1 MESEAD
7 DPAPARAIRCAGDR
21 VEVVDPTNRAYG
33 SFGIVKFFVGDNVYI
48 TLAGKRKTSTT
59 MFFLSQLRAA
69 EPLPSAPAP
78 ALTVV
83 PAGADEPP
91 ARRPFAD
98 ARRPRARTR
107 PST

>member
-1 MESEAD
+1 
-7 DPAPARAIRCAGDR
+7 
-21 VEVVDPTNRAYG
+21 
-33 SFGIVKFFVGDNVYI
+33 
-48 TLAGKRKTSTT
+48 